1 MMHVYT
7 GLLNKL
13 KLSVDNTLLHC
24 REPNCLRIR
33 DLSLSFIIL
42 YSLYSFYIPQ
52 PFLICFHTLTAA
64 GDSVKIG
71 HVQQESPLASLLPFF
86 R

>member
-1 MMHVYT
+1 M
-7 GLLNKL
+7 
-13 KLSVDNTLLHC
+13 
-24 REPNCLRIR
+24 RIR

-42 YSLYSFYIPQ
+42 YSFFFSFYIPQ
-52 PFLICFHTLTAA
+52 PFLTCFHTLTAA

-86 R
+86 SVSPEGLVCGWDCRDLLTFAEIMPIKV